1 MISSIVKIK
10 VSEAQRGPQY
20 WNTLEDKQELRD
32 EFMIK

>member
-1 MISSIVKIK
+1 MQ